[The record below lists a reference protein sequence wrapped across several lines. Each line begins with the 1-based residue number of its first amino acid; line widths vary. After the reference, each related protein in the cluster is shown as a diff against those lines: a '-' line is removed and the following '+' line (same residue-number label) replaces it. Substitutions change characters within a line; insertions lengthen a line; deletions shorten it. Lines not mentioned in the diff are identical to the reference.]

1 MRSMRFHFLIKII
14 VFLLPGVAT
23 AQLSGIS
30 GSVYDALNEELLPFV
45 SVSKTRDNKGTITDF
60 NGNFTLKNVN
70 PGDTVRFYYIGYK
83 PAQIVVGTS
92 VSVGNIYLEPEEL
105 LFDEVVVLAD
115 NRFLYEL
122 ISDAAKRRPKGEHT
136 SKTYFELET
145 FEGDDQLELFQGY
158 YNGVYRGYDVK
169 DLQMKNAHFAVAP
182 MNKRI
187 FASTET
193 SKAMYL
199 QRLSD
204 MNSYFPSSPFEYR
217 KRQLKKKYSLT
228 LSSKYKNEQD
238 EVIYVINF
246 KPRDTIAPFFSGKV
260 WIDSLSRDI
269 HKVRLQIEDTPVHPF
284 RPFWLGQ
291 ELRNVNLDIRKTF
304 EKVEGEM
311 RIKSVDFDYNLIY
324 SADGEDSLNIETR
337 AVLWAYN
344 YNEAFDLPLFRFVRT
359 TNDDYRRIQM
369 LPADSRFWE
378 CNDEFQVESNSEE
391 RLEFLKDSTTI
402 NSQELFR
409 SDTIFRHNFFE
420 SPYVTWKGNRVLLK
434 GISEDSAAYYEGNG
448 VILSRRY
455 NLDVQFFV
463 DVNELC
469 DSTQLV
475 TATIFDPYSSYF
487 HFNIQPH
494 NQVFINIYFDLMEM
508 ERRKLHEKL
517 LPIREDREKVKEEY
531 RRANETARRLSES
544 YFKEVERGTN
554 LEALQKWNEIICN
567 ELHIDNMYLFG
578 IAE

>member
-1 MRSMRFHFLIKII
+1 MRFHFLIKII
-14 VFLLPGVAT
+14 VFLLPGLASG
-23 AQLSGIS
+23 QLSEIS

-60 NGNFTLKNVN
+60 DGNFTLKNVN
-70 PGDTVRFYYIGYK
+70 PGDTIRFYYIGYK
-83 PAQIVVGTS
+83 PAQIVVGTG
-92 VSVGNIYLEPEEL
+92 VSIGKIYLEPEEL

-122 ISDAAKRRPKGEHT
+122 ISDAAKRRPKANHT
-136 SKTYFELET
+136 AKTYFELET
-145 FEGDDQLELFQGY
+145 FEDDKQLELFQGY
-158 YNGVYRGYDVK
+158 YNGIYSGYDVK
-169 DLQMKNAHFAVAP
+169 DLQMKNAHFALAP
-182 MNKRI
+182 LNKRI

-193 SKAMYL
+193 SRAMYL
-199 QRLSD
+199 QRLLD
-204 MNSYFPSSPFEYR
+204 MNSYFPGSPFEYR
-217 KRQLKKKYSLT
+217 KRQLKKKYFLS

-246 KPRDTIAPFFSGKV
+246 KPRDTIDPYFSGKA

-269 HKVRLQIEDTPVHPF
+269 HKVQLQVEDSRIHPF

-291 ELRNVNLDIRKTF
+291 ELRNVDLDIRKSF
-304 EKVEGEM
+304 EKVDGEM

-324 SADGEDSLNIETR
+324 TTDGEDSLNIETR

-359 TNDDYRRIQM
+359 KHNDYRRIQM
-369 LPADSRFWE
+369 LPSDSRFWE

-391 RLEFLKDSTTI
+391 RLMFLKDSTTI

-420 SPYVTWKGNRVLLK
+420 SPYVTWNGNRVLLK
-434 GISEDSAAYYEGNG
+434 GISEDSAAYYDERG
-448 VILSRRY
+448 VILSHRY
-455 NLDVQFFV
+455 NLDAQFFV

-475 TATIFDPYSSYF
+475 TKTIFDPYSSYF
-487 HFNIQPH
+487 NFNITPQ
-494 NQVFINIYFDLMEM
+494 NQVFINIYFDLMEI

-517 LPIREDREKVKEEY
+517 LPIKEDRQKVEEEY
-531 RRANETARRLSES
+531 RRATEAARRLSDN

-554 LEALQKWNEIICN
+554 FEALQKWNEVICN
-567 ELHIDNMYLFG
+567 KLHIDNIYLFG
-578 IAE
+578 LEE